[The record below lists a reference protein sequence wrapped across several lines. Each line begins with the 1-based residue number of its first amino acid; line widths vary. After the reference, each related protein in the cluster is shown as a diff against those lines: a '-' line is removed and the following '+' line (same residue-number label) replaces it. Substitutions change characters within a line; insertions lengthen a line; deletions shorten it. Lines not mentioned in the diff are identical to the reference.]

1 LTTSLELFGTTAL
14 IALVSAM
21 GAAVIGYPVGNWLA
35 SLTGSM
41 KRWLG
46 AAILLPFLLPP
57 FLVAMALAP
66 LRSGELDSING
77 ILWIIA
83 AHLLMNIGFVAR
95 TVSSLAV
102 PVEQHEA
109 AELDGASAIQTR
121 LQVLL
126 PQQLPGLAAATLL
139 VALYSATSYGLVLIL
154 GRGAVRTL
162 ETEIAQAALR
172 ELDLVGA
179 GALAL
184 MQTLLTIA
192 LFLLARRLGA
202 EPSPLFGDSYSP
214 KSKLG
219 SVFGLA
225 TLAAIGFLI
234 WQVGSKTFLL
244 GEGLM
249 ANLELLSTTGAR
261 DVLNIS
267 LIDAGL
273 NSLRNLLVALLISV
287 PIAWLLSGSKR
298 ARVWYLLPIGVSP
311 VVFGLAFLVLSGYLP
326 QSLRG
331 WWIVPL
337 VQSLFL
343 IPLGYQI
350 LRPARQSIE
359 PEIVEAATM
368 DGAGTLRRSLSI
380 EMPVLT
386 RPMTGAVAFISLA
399 SLGEFGAASFLAYG
413 SEATL
418 PLVMYRLISRPG
430 EENLAMAMTAA
441 LLFIALALIVVAA
454 ISREARTE
462 RRPSL
467 AGR

>member
-1 LTTSLELFGTTAL
+1 
-14 IALVSAM
+14 
-21 GAAVIGYPVGNWLA
+21 
-35 SLTGSM
+35 
-41 KRWLG
+41 
-46 AAILLPFLLPP
+46 
-57 FLVAMALAP
+57 
-66 LRSGELDSING
+66 
-77 ILWIIA
+77 
-83 AHLLMNIGFVAR
+83 
-95 TVSSLAV
+95 
-102 PVEQHEA
+102 
-109 AELDGASAIQTR
+109 
-121 LQVLL
+121 
-126 PQQLPGLAAATLL
+126 
-139 VALYSATSYGLVLIL
+139 
-154 GRGAVRTL
+154 
-162 ETEIAQAALR
+162 
-172 ELDLVGA
+172 
-179 GALAL
+179 

-219 SVFGLA
+219 SVFGIA
-225 TLAAIGFLI
+225 TLVAIGFLI
-234 WQVGSKTFLL
+234 WQVASKAFLL
-244 GEGLM
+244 GEGLI
-249 ANLELLSTTGAR
+249 ANLELLSTRGAR

-359 PEIVEAATM
+359 PEILEAATM

-386 RPMTGAVAFISLA
+386 RPLTAAVAFVSLA

-441 LLFIALALIVVAA
+441 MLFIALALFVVVA

-462 RRPSL
+462 RQPSL
-467 AGR
+467 TDR

>member
-1 LTTSLELFGTTAL
+1 MTTSLELFGTTAL

-46 AAILLPFLLPP
+46 AALLLPFLLPP

-66 LRSGELDSING
+66 LRSGQLDSING

-102 PVEQHEA
+102 PIEQHEA
-109 AELDGASAIQTR
+109 AQLDGASAIQTR

-225 TLAAIGFLI
+225 TLVAIGFLI
-234 WQVGSKTFLL
+234 WQVGSKAFLF
-244 GEGLM
+244 GEGLI
-249 ANLELLSTTGAR
+249 ANLELLSTRGAR
-261 DVLNIS
+261 DVLN
-267 LIDAGL
+267 
-273 NSLRNLLVALLISV
+273 
-287 PIAWLLSGSKR
+287 
-298 ARVWYLLPIGVSP
+298 
-311 VVFGLAFLVLSGYLP
+311 
-326 QSLRG
+326 
-331 WWIVPL
+331 
-337 VQSLFL
+337 
-343 IPLGYQI
+343 
-350 LRPARQSIE
+350 
-359 PEIVEAATM
+359 
-368 DGAGTLRRSLSI
+368 
-380 EMPVLT
+380 
-386 RPMTGAVAFISLA
+386 
-399 SLGEFGAASFLAYG
+399 
-413 SEATL
+413 
-418 PLVMYRLISRPG
+418 
-430 EENLAMAMTAA
+430 
-441 LLFIALALIVVAA
+441 
-454 ISREARTE
+454 
-462 RRPSL
+462 
-467 AGR
+467 

>member
-1 LTTSLELFGTTAL
+1 MTTSLELFGTTAL
-14 IALVSAM
+14 IALVSAL

-35 SLTGSM
+35 SLAGSM

-46 AAILLPFLLPP
+46 AALLLPFLLPP

-77 ILWIIA
+77 ILWTIA
-83 AHLLMNIGFVAR
+83 AHLLMNIGFVAQS
-95 TVSSLAV
+95 VSSLAV
-102 PVEQHEA
+102 PIEQHEA
-109 AELDGASAIQTR
+109 AQLDGASAIQTR

-179 GALAL
+179 GTLAL
-184 MQTLLTIA
+184 MQTLLIIA

-219 SVFGLA
+219 SVFGLI
-225 TLAAIGFLI
+225 TLVAIGFLI
-234 WQVGSKTFLL
+234 WQVGSKAFLL
-244 GEGLM
+244 GEGFI
-249 ANLELLSTTGAR
+249 ANLELLSTRGAR

-359 PEIVEAATM
+359 PEILEAATM

-386 RPMTGAVAFISLA
+386 RPMTAAVAFVSLA

-413 SEATL
+413 SEATM

-441 LLFIALALIVVAA
+441 LLFIALALFVVVA

-467 AGR
+467 ADR

>member
-1 LTTSLELFGTTAL
+1 
-14 IALVSAM
+14 
-21 GAAVIGYPVGNWLA
+21 
-35 SLTGSM
+35 
-41 KRWLG
+41 
-46 AAILLPFLLPP
+46 
-57 FLVAMALAP
+57 
-66 LRSGELDSING
+66 
-77 ILWIIA
+77 
-83 AHLLMNIGFVAR
+83 MNIGFMAR

-102 PVEQHEA
+102 PIEQHEA
-109 AELDGASAIQTR
+109 AQLDGASAIQTR

-179 GALAL
+179 GTLAL

-219 SVFGLA
+219 SVFGLI
-225 TLAAIGFLI
+225 TLVAIGFLI
-234 WQVGSKTFLL
+234 WQVGSKAFLL
-244 GEGLM
+244 GEGLI
-249 ANLELLSTTGAR
+249 ANLELLSTRGAR

-267 LIDAGL
+267 LIDAGV

-311 VVFGLAFLVLSGYLP
+311 VVFGLAFLVISGYLP

-359 PEIVEAATM
+359 PEILEAATM

-386 RPMTGAVAFISLA
+386 RPMMAAVAFVSLA

-413 SEATL
+413 SDATL

-441 LLFIALALIVVAA
+441 LLFIALALIVVVA

-462 RRPSL
+462 HRPYL
-467 AGR
+467 ADR

>member
-14 IALVSAM
+14 IALVSAL

-46 AAILLPFLLPP
+46 AALLLPFLLPP

-102 PVEQHEA
+102 PIEQHEA
-109 AELDGASAIQTR
+109 AQLDGASAIQTR

-154 GRGAVRTL
+154 GRGAVKTL

-184 MQTLLTIA
+184 MQTLLTMA

-234 WQVGSKTFLL
+234 WQVGSKAFLL
-244 GEGLM
+244 GEGFI
-249 ANLELLSTTGAR
+249 ANLELLSTRGAR

-311 VVFGLAFLVLSGYLP
+311 VVFGLSFLVLSGYLH

-359 PEIVEAATM
+359 PEILEAATM

-386 RPMTGAVAFISLA
+386 RPMTAAVAFVSLA

-441 LLFIALALIVVAA
+441 LLFIALALFVAAA

-462 RRPSL
+462 RQPSL
-467 AGR
+467 ADR

>member
-1 LTTSLELFGTTAL
+1 MTTSLELFATTAL
-14 IALVSAM
+14 IALVSAF
-21 GAAVIGYPVGNWLA
+21 GAAVIGYPVGHWLA
-35 SLTGSM
+35 SLPGAL
-41 KRWLG
+41 KRWVG
-46 AAILLPFLLPP
+46 AALLLPFLLPP
-57 FLVAMALAP
+57 FLVALALAP
-66 LRSGELDSING
+66 LRTGDLDSVNG

-102 PVEQHEA
+102 PVDQHEA
-109 AELDGASAIQTR
+109 AQLDGASAIQTR

-154 GRGAVRTL
+154 GRGSVRTL
-162 ETEIAQAALR
+162 ETEIAEAALR
-172 ELDLVGA
+172 ELDLERA
-179 GALAL
+179 GMLAL
-184 MQTLLTIA
+184 LQTLLTIG

-214 KSKLG
+214 RSPSGFILG
-219 SVFGLA
+219 LV
-225 TLAAIGFLI
+225 TLAAIGFLV
-234 WQVGSKTFLL
+234 WQVGNKALLL
-244 GEGLM
+244 GEGFI
-249 ANLELLSTTGAR
+249 ANLELLSTRGAR

-273 NSLRNLLVALLISV
+273 NSLRNLLVALLISI

-311 VVFGLAFLVLSGYLP
+311 VVFGLIFLVLSGYLP

-331 WWIVPL
+331 WWIVPV

-359 PEIVEAATM
+359 PEILEAATM

-380 EMPVLT
+380 EIPVLT
-386 RPMTGAVAFISLA
+386 RPMTAAMAFISLA

-441 LLFIALALIVVAA
+441 MLFMALALLVVVA

-462 RRPSL
+462 RQPFL
-467 AGR
+467 ADR

>member
-1 LTTSLELFGTTAL
+1 LTTSLELLGTTAL
-14 IALVSAM
+14 IALVSAF

-35 SLTGSM
+35 SLPEAL
-41 KRWLG
+41 KRWMG
-46 AAILLPFLLPP
+46 AALLLPFLLPP
-57 FLVAMALAP
+57 FLVALALAP
-66 LRSGELDSING
+66 LRTGDLDSVNG

-102 PVEQHEA
+102 PVDQHEA
-109 AELDGASAIQTR
+109 AQLDGASAIQTR

-126 PQQLPGLAAATLL
+126 PQQLPGLAAASLL
-139 VALYSATSYGLVLIL
+139 IALYSATSYGLVLIL
-154 GRGAVRTL
+154 GRGSVRTL
-162 ETEIAQAALR
+162 ETEIAEAALR
-172 ELDLVGA
+172 ELDLERA
-179 GALAL
+179 GLLAL
-184 MQTLLTIA
+184 LQTLLTIG

-214 KSKLG
+214 RSSSGFIL
-219 SVFGLA
+219 GLA
-225 TLAAIGFLI
+225 TLAAIGFLV
-234 WQVGSKTFLL
+234 WQMGSKALL
-244 GEGLM
+244 RGEGFI
-249 ANLELLSTTGAR
+249 ANLELLSTRGAR

-273 NSLRNLLVALLISV
+273 NSLRNLLVAVLISL

-311 VVFGLAFLVLSGYLP
+311 VVFGLIFLVLSGYLP

-359 PEIVEAATM
+359 PEILEAATM
-368 DGAGTLRRSLSI
+368 DGAGMIRRSLSI
-380 EMPVLT
+380 ELPVLT
-386 RPMTGAVAFISLA
+386 RPMTAAMAFISLA

-441 LLFIALALIVVAA
+441 LLFIVLALFVVVAV
-454 ISREARTE
+454 SREARTE
-462 RRPSL
+462 RQPSL
-467 AGR
+467 ADR